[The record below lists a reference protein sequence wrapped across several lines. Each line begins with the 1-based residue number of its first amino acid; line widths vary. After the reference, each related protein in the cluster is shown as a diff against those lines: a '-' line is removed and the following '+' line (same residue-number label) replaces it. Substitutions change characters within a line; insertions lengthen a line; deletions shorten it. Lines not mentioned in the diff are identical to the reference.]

1 MKFTLKEYQQTAVSN
16 IKDKVFSFLLYQDNK
31 KRIITFKAPTGSGKT
46 VMMAGVIENLIKEN
60 KEDKNIDF
68 TFLWLSIGTGDLHNQ
83 SKRSLQKNIGENIK
97 IESIEDVYGTAQYEL
112 SKDSVLVSSW
122 NKIRTKDNKTQ
133 EWKSIVMKDGD
144 YVNFREM
151 LDNTNSINR
160 KIILIID
167 ESRSHADSGRSNE
180 IIDLIK
186 PNVVIEVSAT
196 PAIKLSGEDIVK
208 NNGWI
213 EEIEAQDVI
222 DEQMIKDQIL
232 VNSDFVLLKKD
243 DSDQTVLRTAVQKRD
258 ELLKIYQE
266 NNIDVNPLLLI
277 QLPNSGDGES
287 IKTMVLDFLKKE
299 KNISEGDEKLAIWLN
314 EKDIKE
320 RNIEDI
326 SKNNGIQDF
335 LIFKQAI
342 AIGWDCPR
350 AQILLKFR
358 EIKSEVFEIQVLGRI
373 LRTPEQKHYEIESLN
388 KAYVY
393 VNSDEVSF
401 DIENYNP
408 KILGDLP
415 ATRKETYKNISL
427 NSFYKE
433 RADYQDIKSD
443 FKPVLLKQFTE
454 ELGLKIGDYDK
465 NINKLKKDNWK
476 FDRDE
481 LYHDV
486 ISDIMVEISSI
497 DKYDT
502 PLEDD
507 DYETLN
513 VSDRQIE
520 ITSKGLFK
528 SMMAPFT
535 NIARSVPSMN
545 VAWFVLCQNM
555 FGSEIIKDNFVSS
568 QSLLI
573 LNRSKIEPIFIRAV
587 EEYSKVKKQKAKE
600 DTEKDVIF
608 DVPGKDYFNSQVVEV
623 VDYKKNILNPCYLD
637 KSRSIP
643 EKEFEN
649 VLNNSKKIT
658 WWYKNGVNRKDYF
671 GIKYEYDNRD
681 GEDTTHTFYPDYIVQ
696 FNDGKIGIFETK
708 SESDQDAHT
717 KTKAKAEELYRYIK
731 TENKKDKNLFGGIVV
746 FKNKEWQINSEKE
759 YSLDGGWKKLEL

>member
-1 MKFTLKEYQQTAVSN
+1 MKFTLKEYQQKAVNN
-16 IKDKVFSFLLYQDNK
+16 IKDKVFSFLSHNDNK

-60 KEDKNIDF
+60 KECKNIDF

-83 SKRSLQKNIGENIK
+83 SKRSLQRNIGENIK
-97 IESIEDVYGTAQYEL
+97 IESIEDVYSTSQYEL

-167 ESRSHADSGRSNE
+167 ESHSHTDSIRSSE

-186 PNVVIEVSAT
+186 PNIVIEISAT
-196 PAIKLSGEDIVK
+196 PKVNINDASEFYK
-208 NNGWI
+208 

-222 DEQMIKDQIL
+222 DEEMIKDQIL

-243 DSDQTVLRTAVQKRD
+243 DSDQTVLRTAVKKRD

-266 NNIDVNPLLLI
+266 NNIDINPLLLI

-287 IKTMVLDFLKKE
+287 IKTMVLNFLKKE
-299 KNISEGDEKLAIWLN
+299 KYISEGDEKLAIWLN
-314 EKDIKE
+314 EKDVKD

-326 SKNNGIQDF
+326 SKNNGIQDY

-373 LRTPEQKHYEIESLN
+373 LRTPEQKHYEIECLN

-415 ATRKETYKNISL
+415 VARKESYKDIAL

-433 RADYQDIKSD
+433 RVDYQDIKSD

-454 ELGLKIGDYDK
+454 DLGLKIGDYDK

-486 ISDIMVEISSI
+486 VSDIMVEISSV

-535 NIARSVPSMN
+535 NVARSVPSMN
-545 VAWFVLCQNM
+545 VTWFVLCQNM
-555 FGSEIIKDNFVSS
+555 FGPEIIKDNFVSS

-608 DVPGKDYFNSQVVEV
+608 DVPGKDYFNSQVVEA
-623 VDYKKNILNPCYLD
+623 VDYKKYILTPCYLD
-637 KSRSIP
+637 KNRSNP

-649 VLNNSKKIT
+649 ILNNSKKIT

-671 GIKYEYDNRD
+671 GIKYEYDNKDR
-681 GEDTTHTFYPDYIVQ
+681 EDTTHTFYPDYIVK
-696 FNDGKIGIFETK
+696 FEDDKIGIFETK
-708 SESDQDAHT
+708 SKSDQDAHT
-717 KTKAKAEELYRYIK
+717 KTKAKSEELYKYIQN
-731 TENKKDKNLFGGIVV
+731 ENKKGKELFGGIVV
-746 FKNKEWQINSEKE
+746 FKDNEWQINSEKE
-759 YSLDGGWKKLEL
+759 YSLDKNWKKLEL

>member
-1 MKFTLKEYQQTAVSN
+1 
-16 IKDKVFSFLLYQDNK
+16 
-31 KRIITFKAPTGSGKT
+31 
-46 VMMAGVIENLIKEN
+46 
-60 KEDKNIDF
+60 
-68 TFLWLSIGTGDLHNQ
+68 
-83 SKRSLQKNIGENIK
+83 
-97 IESIEDVYGTAQYEL
+97 
-112 SKDSVLVSSW
+112 
-122 NKIRTKDNKTQ
+122 
-133 EWKSIVMKDGD
+133 
-144 YVNFREM
+144 
-151 LDNTNSINR
+151 
-160 KIILIID
+160 
-167 ESRSHADSGRSNE
+167 
-180 IIDLIK
+180 
-186 PNVVIEVSAT
+186 
-196 PAIKLSGEDIVK
+196 
-208 NNGWI
+208 
-213 EEIEAQDVI
+213 
-222 DEQMIKDQIL
+222 
-232 VNSDFVLLKKD
+232 
-243 DSDQTVLRTAVQKRD
+243 
-258 ELLKIYQE
+258 
-266 NNIDVNPLLLI
+266 
-277 QLPNSGDGES
+277 
-287 IKTMVLDFLKKE
+287 MVLNFLKKE
-299 KNISEGDEKLAIWLN
+299 KNISEDDEKLAIWLN
-314 EKDIKE
+314 EKDIKD

-326 SKNNGIQDF
+326 SKNNGIQDY

-415 ATRKETYKNISL
+415 STRKELYKDISL

-443 FKPVLLKQFTE
+443 FKTVLQKQFTD
-454 ELGLKIGDYDK
+454 ELGLKTGDYDK

-481 LYHDV
+481 LYHNV

-555 FGSEIIKDNFVSS
+555 FGSVIIKDNFVSS

-573 LNRSKIEPIFIRAV
+573 LNRSKIEPLFIRAV
-587 EEYSKVKKQKAKE
+587 QEYSKVKKQKAKE

-608 DVPGKDYFNSQVVEV
+608 DVPVKDYFNSQVVELL
-623 VDYKKNILNPCYLD
+623 DYKKYILNPCYLD
-637 KSRSIP
+637 KSRSNP

-649 VLNNSKKIT
+649 ELNNSKKIT

-671 GIKYEYDNRD
+671 GIKYEYDNKD
-681 GEDTTHTFYPDYIVQ
+681 GQDITHTFYPDYIVQ
-696 FNDGKIGIFETK
+696 FEDGRIGIFETK
-708 SESDQDAHT
+708 SKSDQDAHT
-717 KTKAKAEELYRYIK
+717 KTKAKSEELYKYMQN
-731 TENKKDKNLFGGIVV
+731 ENKKGGKLFGGIVV
-746 FKNKEWQINSEKE
+746 FKDNEWQINSEKE
-759 YSLDGGWKKLEL
+759 YSFDKNWKKLDL